1 MTRRLPLAV
10 VALVA
15 LLALPAGAAMAA
27 NTAPSPK
34 KQASTAFKHLKLDTK
49 AVPRKNL
56 KARHK
61 RRLLKLV
68 GKARKQSL
76 KKPCASVKTLRTY
89 RKRLKLIREPKKRRF
104 ELNITTIRGALE
116 SDALTTNVALLQLP
130 RAKRCGGGK
139 KSTVMQTV
147 PRVAESDASHVR
159 VKVALPPP
167 TFVAHKVGGT
177 TYQEMFMGGV
187 GETGDVGDPGLPK
200 ATQFLGVPQGA
211 NVQVIVNGSQGYDPG
226 GVNLFAHQEESRDL
240 PAIPGGSN
248 PEDFSGPRF
257 EKDAKSY
264 KPGQTFPPKP

>member
-56 KARHK
+56 KAKHK

-68 GKARKQSL
+68 TKAKRQSL
-76 KKPCASVKTLRTY
+76 KRPCASVKTLRTY
-89 RKRLKLIREPKKRRF
+89 RKRLKLVREPRKRRF

-116 SDALTTNVALLQLP
+116 ADALSANVALLQLP
-130 RAKRCGGGK
+130 RAKACGGGK
-139 KSTVMQTV
+139 KSTVVQSA
-147 PRVAESDASHVR
+147 PRVTESDASHVR

-167 TFVAHKVGGT
+167 TFVPHQVAGT
-177 TYQEMFMGGV
+177 TYQEMQMGGM
-187 GETGDVGDPGLPK
+187 GQTGDVGDPAVPK
-200 ATQFLGVPQGA
+200 ITQFLGVPEGA
-211 NVQVIVNGSQGYDPG
+211 DVEV
-226 GVNLFAHQEESRDL
+226 
-240 PAIPGGSN
+240 
-248 PEDFSGPRF
+248 
-257 EKDAKSY
+257 
-264 KPGQTFPPKP
+264 

>member
-56 KARHK
+56 RPKHK

-68 GKARKQSL
+68 TKSKRQSL
-76 KKPCASVKTLRTY
+76 KRPCASVKTLRTY
-89 RKRLKLIREPKKRRF
+89 RKRLKLVREPKKRRF

-116 SDALTTNVALLQLP
+116 SDALSTNVALLQLP
-130 RAKRCGGGK
+130 RSKRCGGGE
-139 KSTVMQTV
+139 KSTVNKTV
-147 PRVAESDASHVR
+147 PRVDESDASHGR

-167 TFVAHKVGGT
+167 TFVPHQVGGT
-177 TYQEMFMGGV
+177 TYQEMFMGGM

-200 ATQFLGVPQGA
+200 VTQFVGVPEGA
-211 NVQVIVNGSQGYDPG
+211 NVQVTVNGSQGYDLD
-226 GVNLFAHQEESRDL
+226 GVNLFPHQEESKDL
-240 PAIPGGSN
+240 PQIPGATNEG
-248 PEDFSGPRF
+248 DFP
-257 EKDAKSY
+257 
-264 KPGQTFPPKP
+264 